1 MRPTQQRPSSN
12 GSSGSTAEVLFMLT
26 VTGACVITALG
37 VWLAPRPKDHAEDSE
52 ERSESHE

>member
-1 MRPTQQRPSSN
+1 MRPTRQRPSSN

-37 VWLAPRPKDHAEDSE
+37 VWLAPKPKAHDEESE
-52 ERSESHE
+52 EQSESDE